1 MHAVLE
7 GLLIATGVM
16 LALAVGAVLWVRHW
30 VRRRLRIAP
39 RVRSAAPTT
48 FVVSAGPAARYH
60 RRLRRVST
68 EAQLASRLDPALL
81 DLADELIAEA
91 LALEPAVL
99 AVARTSRA
107 RSVGRR
113 ELGVQIGELEG
124 VSRRLSALAAQAS
137 RTTGEGG
144 ASRVRERLVAI
155 EAARVEL
162 AEIDVRAGLIRHA

>member
-7 GLLIATGVM
+7 GLLIAMGLM
-16 LALAVGAVLWVRHW
+16 LALGVSAVLWVRHRL
-30 VRRRLRIAP
+30 RRRLRIAP
-39 RVRSAAPTT
+39 RVRTAAPTT
-48 FVVSAGPAARYH
+48 FVVSAGPAARFH

-68 EAQLASRLDPALL
+68 EAQLASRLDPALH

-99 AVARTSRA
+99 AVARTGRT

-113 ELGVQIGELEG
+113 ELAAQIGDLEG
-124 VSRRLSALAAQAS
+124 VGRRLSTLAAHAS
-137 RTTGEGG
+137 RANGEGS
-144 ASRVRERLVAI
+144 ASHVRERLVAI

-162 AEIDVRAGLIRHA
+162 AEIDLNAGLIRHA